1 MENKEKEKRLQANQN
16 NSRFWEAFEGSM
28 RDYAYE
34 VNKYCLRFC
43 YLKIFETLMNLVNHM
58 PLV

>member
-1 MENKEKEKRLQANQN
+1 MEKKEKEKRLQANQN

-34 VNKYCLRFC
+34 VNKYWLRFYC
-43 YLKIFETLMNLVNHM
+43 LKNLQNINESC
-58 PLV
+58 